1 LTARI
6 CVSILPK
13 TVPEALRLIEKAEA
27 AHADLIEVRLDCLED
42 CLENHRGLA
51 DLAAHGKTPK
61 IATNMPH
68 SCQGKFS
75 GTEAERQQTLRD
87 AAKSG
92 FEYVDVELSTPQLK
106 DLVKELKALGAK
118 PIASFHKF
126 NGSLGTSELNSILER
141 EISSGAEV
149 CKIVTTAKRLE
160 DNLTTLNF
168 TSTASSKAKL
178 VCFCMGELGKI
189 SRLLSPLFGSFFT
202 FASLERGNETA
213 SGQMTIQEMKAT
225 YELLG
230 QK

>member
-6 CVSILPK
+6 CVSVLPK
-13 TVPEALRLIEKAEA
+13 TVPAALRLIEKAEG
-27 AHADLIEVRLDCLED
+27 AHADFIEVRLDCLKD

-51 DLAAHGKTPK
+51 DLAAHGKTAK
-61 IATNMPH
+61 IATDMG
-68 SCQGKFS
+68 SR
-75 GTEAERQQTLRD
+75 TETEQRQMLLS

-118 PIASFHKF
+118 PIVSFHKF
-126 NGSLGTSELNSILER
+126 DGSLGISELNSILER
-141 EISSGAEV
+141 EISSGADV
-149 CKIVTTAKRLE
+149 CKIVTTAKRIE

-189 SRLLSPLFGSFFT
+189 SRLLSPLFGGFFT

-213 SGQMTIQEMKAT
+213 SGQMTIQQMKAT
-225 YELLG
+225 YEILG

>member
-1 LTARI
+1 MTARI

-13 TVPEALRLIEKAEA
+13 TVPAALRLIEKAEG
-27 AHADLIEVRLDCLED
+27 AHADFIEVRLDCLKD
-42 CLENHRGLA
+42 CLENQRALA

-61 IATNMPH
+61 IATDMA
-68 SCQGKFS
+68 SR
-75 GTEAERQQTLRD
+75 TETEQRQMLLS

-106 DLVKELKALGAK
+106 ALVKELKAIGAK
-118 PIASFHKF
+118 PIVSFHKF
-126 NGSLGTSELNSILER
+126 NGSLGISELNSVLER
-141 EISSGAEV
+141 EIASDSEV

-178 VCFCMGELGKI
+178 VCFCMGDLGKV
-189 SRLLSPLFGSFFT
+189 SRLLSPLFGGFFT

-213 SGQMTIQEMKAT
+213 SGQMTIQEMKAS

-230 QK
+230 